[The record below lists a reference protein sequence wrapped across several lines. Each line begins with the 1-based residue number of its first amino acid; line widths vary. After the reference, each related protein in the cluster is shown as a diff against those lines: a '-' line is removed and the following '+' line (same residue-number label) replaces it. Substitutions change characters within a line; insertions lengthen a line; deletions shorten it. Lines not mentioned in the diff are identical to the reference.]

1 MLLKNLEY
9 RNTDK
14 TKRVDLISLEKI
26 IPVVN
31 NLSSKTWI
39 LDDKHIVS
47 KLRGL

>member
-14 TKRVDLISLEKI
+14 TKCVDLISLEKI

-31 NLSSKTWI
+31 NLNSKTWI

-47 KLRGL
+47 KSRDL